1 MFCAKCGTSNDDTAN
16 FCASCGYAL
25 PLSDQDA
32 SKSQVKAE
40 GSASADEYYKAII
53 GPKNQ
58 DYYLRHFSR
67 FDNDGKTSTT
77 WHWPAFLV
85 TFYWLLYRKM
95 WLNALIY
102 FFLPYLVLI
111 LLGIVG
117 AVAGDESGVLA
128 GIGYL
133 LYAAAIFIL
142 LPMQANAFYYKQ
154 CKKMISAVRAT
165 SQDTQRQLGELSGR
179 GGTSS
184 IVIILI
190 LIFTFVAV
198 IGILAAIAIPAYHDY
213 TVKARMVQA
222 ESIGRAATGI
232 VGDFYSQHQ
241 TIPENLQEA
250 GFAPTLPPF
259 VKEISIDVQSGTI
272 IITMDSSVV
281 DGKSLMFVPS
291 KDDNGELVWS
301 CMSDEIQDR
310 YLPRDCRQPSQ

>member
-16 FCASCGYAL
+16 FCVSCGYAL
-25 PLSDQDA
+25 PPSDKDA
-32 SKSQVKAE
+32 SKSQAKAD
-40 GSASADEYYKAII
+40 GSASMDEFYKAVI

-67 FDNDGKTSTT
+67 FDNDGKASAT

-111 LLGIVG
+111 LFGIVG
-117 AVAGDESGVLA
+117 AVAGDASGMLV
-128 GIGYL
+128 GMGYL

-142 LPMQANAFYYKQ
+142 LPMQANALYYKQ

-165 SQDTQRQLGELSGR
+165 SQDTQRQLGELSGK

-190 LIFTFVAV
+190 LITFVAV
-198 IGILAAIAIPAYHDY
+198 IGILAAIAIPAYQDY

-222 ESIGRAATGI
+222 ESIGRAATGV
-232 VGDFYSQHQ
+232 VGDFYNLHQ
-241 TIPENLQEA
+241 TIPQNLQEA
-250 GFAPTLPPF
+250 GFASTLPPS
-259 VKEISIDVQSGTI
+259 VKEISIDGQSGI
-272 IITMDSSVV
+272 ITITMDSSVV
-281 DGKSLMFVPS
+281 NGKSLLFVPS
-291 KDDNGELVWS
+291 KDDNGQLLWS
-301 CMSDEIQDR
+301 CMSDEIQER
-310 YLPRDCRQPSQ
+310 YLPRDCRKPNQ

>member
-16 FCASCGYAL
+16 FCVSCGYAL

-32 SKSQVKAE
+32 SRSQAKAE
-40 GSASADEYYKAII
+40 GSAGADEYYKAII

-58 DYYLRHFSR
+58 DYYLHHFSR
-67 FDNDGKTSTT
+67 FDSDGKTSAT

-95 WLNALIY
+95 WINALIY

-111 LLGIVG
+111 LLGVVG
-117 AVAGDESGVLA
+117 AVAGDTSGVLV

-142 LPMQANAFYYKQ
+142 LPMQANALYYKQ
-154 CKKMISAVRAT
+154 CKKIISAVRAT
-165 SQDTQRQLGELSGR
+165 SQDTQRQLGELSGK

-184 IVIILI
+184 IVIIII

-198 IGILAAIAIPAYHDY
+198 IGILAAIAIPAFQDY
-213 TVKARMVQA
+213 KTKASMVQA
-222 ESIGRAATGI
+222 EGLGRAATGL
-232 VGDFYSQHQ
+232 VGDFYNQHQ
-241 TIPENLQEA
+241 TIPQNLEAA
-250 GFAPTLPPF
+250 GFTPTLPPF
-259 VKEISIDVQSGTI
+259 VKEISIDGQSGAI
-272 IITMDSSVV
+272 SITMDGTAVS
-281 DGKSLMFVPS
+281 GKSLIFVPS
-291 KDDNGELVWS
+291 QDANGELVWS